1 MKDTIKIIQQIQ
13 TYIDVGERR
22 SSLSN
27 SKLNSKTQSLQAHNT
42 FHLGP
47 SGTMI
52 AAGEPIVNYKW
63 TIWVWG
69 KPLEVQDCRKC
80 IDHFRGIYRIF
91 PNLKKESWR
100 LSTLNWLDLQTLGS
114 QSIMLLKNHLDHC
127 SNTISK
133 PGWRYIE
140 NVQREG
146 IDSP

>member
-1 MKDTIKIIQQIQ
+1 MKEEVVKDNTKTIFAQSK
-13 TYIDVGERR
+13 
-22 SSLSN
+22 
-27 SKLNSKTQSLQAHNT
+27 SKLNSTTQTLQAHNT

-52 AAGEPIVNYKW
+52 AENRQLFTNEPIEFEE
-63 TIWVWG
+63 
-69 KPLEVQDCRKC
+69 KPVEVQDCRKC

-127 SNTISK
+127 SNTISE
-133 PGWRYIE
+133 PG
-140 NVQREG
+140 
-146 IDSP
+146 